1 MHKKEFNADGTLKDE
16 VRQQKLSL
24 GAHPEAV
31 DDYARRVKARYDEW
45 KHLDETDPEPW
56 PIYTVGQTHLKYK
69 NPLIAR
75 VSAFFNV
82 AYFFIKIHAQQ
93 GFQKSRAFALI
104 YTAYDFFSEQ
114 EKREFNPDGSLK
126 PEYVE
131 YARKI
136 GISES
141 ALEQLEWRKKIEV
154 DNYNKVSAKHA
165 EQGINFGEE
174 RMKERIEDSRTYAQ
188 RRRKM
193 EQDLRNFEPE
203 DSLPFDKNTSY

>member
-1 MHKKEFNADGTLKDE
+1 MSRIKRWINMHEEEFNADGTLKDE

-56 PIYTVGQTHLKYK
+56 PIYT
-69 NPLIAR
+69 
-75 VSAFFNV
+75 
-82 AYFFIKIHAQQ
+82 
-93 GFQKSRAFALI
+93 
-104 YTAYDFFSEQ
+104 AYDFFTEQ
-114 EKREFNPDGSLK
+114 EKKEFNPDGSLR

-131 YARKI
+131 YACQI

-154 DNYNKVSAKHA
+154 DDYNKVSAKYA
-165 EQGINFGEE
+165 QKGINFGAWQM
-174 RMKERIEDSRTYAQ
+174 RGRIEDSRTYVQ
-188 RRRKM
+188 RRQQM
-193 EQDLRNFEPE
+193 EQDLRNFEDV
-203 DSLPFDKNTSY
+203 DSLPFDKDTSY